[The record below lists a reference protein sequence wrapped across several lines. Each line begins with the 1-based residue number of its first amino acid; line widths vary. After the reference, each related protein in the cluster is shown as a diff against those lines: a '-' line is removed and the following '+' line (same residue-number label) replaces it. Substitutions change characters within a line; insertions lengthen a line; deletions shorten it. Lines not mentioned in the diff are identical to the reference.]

1 MKKADEFG
9 IEADMFGL
17 QRSNVK
23 TKTLQSQHHTI
34 YLDDVIGAPSEYR
47 DAIQVL
53 ETAGPNDVVYLCI
66 NSPGGR
72 LDAGLMLIN
81 GIRSCEAEVIGQIH
95 ADCGS
100 MATGIALACSSWQ
113 LSEFS
118 YFFIHTASHGMIG
131 KAQEVQSQADFMNKY
146 IDHFLKSMYT
156 GFLSPKEL
164 EKVSKGE
171 DMWIGSEEL
180 SERLTKYAEYRN
192 RQEEKLMRKQ
202 ERQFKAMVK
211 ELKNATPK
219 GSA

>member
-9 IEADMFGL
+9 AELEMFGMG
-17 QRSNVK
+17 RSNVK
-23 TKTLQSQHHTI
+23 TRTLQSQHHTI
-34 YLDDVIGAPSEYR
+34 YLDDVIGAPAEYR
-47 DAIQVL
+47 DAMQVL
-53 ETAGPNDVVYLCI
+53 ETAGPNDVVFISI

-72 LDAGLMLIN
+72 LDSGLMLIN
-81 GIRSCEAEVIGQIH
+81 GIRACEAQVVGQIH

-118 YFFIHTASHGMIG
+118 YFFIHTASHGMVG

-192 RQEEKLMRKQ
+192 RQEEKQLREQ
-202 ERQFKAMVK
+202 ERQFKAMIK